1 MATINKQIS
10 DVKQRLGQDVI
21 CLFSGKRFYEAYCD
35 DAKIVSECCV
45 NTMKDSRTS
54 EGCVLDM
61 VAFSNKDLDINLPK
75 LVRAGYR
82 VAICDMP
89 VAQGRKIK

>member
-1 MATINKQIS
+1 MATIKQQIEN
-10 DVKQRLGQDVI
+10 VKQRLGQDVI
-21 CLFSGKRFYEAYCD
+21 CLFSGKRFYEAYCN
-35 DAKIVSECCV
+35 DAKVILENCV

-61 VAFSNKDLDINLPK
+61 AAFSISELDINLPK

>member
-1 MATINKQIS
+1 MATIKQQIAN
-10 DVKQRLGQDVI
+10 VKKKLGQDII

-35 DAKIVSECCV
+35 DAKVVLEYCV

-54 EGCVLDM
+54 EGGVLDM
-61 VAFSNKDLDINLPK
+61 AAFSISELDINLPK

-89 VAQGRKIK
+89 VAQGRKTK

>member
-1 MATINKQIS
+1 MATIKKQIA
-10 DVKQRLGQDVI
+10 DVKQKLGQEVI

-35 DAKIVSECCV
+35 DAKIVSEYCI
-45 NTMKDSRTS
+45 NTVKDSRTS
-54 EGCVLDM
+54 EGYVLDM
-61 VAFSNKDLDINLPK
+61 VAFSIRDLDINLPK

-89 VAQGRKIK
+89 VAQGRKTK